1 MIREN
6 QKLLNQLNV
15 ISDGLILFLALP
27 IAFWFRFF
35 IMPDGIISVPLRSYM
50 VLNVFLMLAHL
61 LLYAGFGMY
70 NLHRKV
76 SLQKELVRLWFSG
89 LLVMAV
95 LLSVLFVSRGI
106 NYSRI
111 TLAVYFVLG
120 SGGLSCKRIVLRL
133 ALRRLRREGYNQK
146 HVVILGGG
154 KMALNYLSAI
164 QSQRELGYRASGY
177 VSNQPSALLD
187 GLKWLGT
194 FDDLY
199 PILQKTDPDEVISAI
214 DMEDY
219 SKTPQIIEAC
229 EKAGIKLSI
238 IPFYAEYM
246 PTNPQFDTIGT
257 IPLLNIRRIPLDN
270 WGNAFCKRA
279 IDIICSLLLLI
290 ITSPIMLIC
299 TVGVRLSSPGPII
312 FRQERVGRNKKT
324 FYMYK
329 FRSMRVNDAQ
339 NTGWSTDHDSRKT
352 KFGAFIRKYS
362 LDEFPQFVNVL
373 KGDMSLVGPRPELPH
388 FVDQFKDEIPL
399 YMVKHQVRPGI
410 TGWAQVNDFRGDTSI
425 KARIE
430 HDIYYI
436 EHWNLLFDFKILLM
450 TVFKGKFKNSEQ
462 LH

>member
-15 ISDGLILFLALP
+15 ISDGLIMFLALP
-27 IAFWFRFF
+27 IAFWFRFYVL
-35 IMPDGIISVPLRSYM
+35 PGGITSVPLSQYM

-61 LLYAGFGMY
+61 ALYAGLGLYSSF
-70 NLHRKV
+70 RKV
-76 SLQKELVRLWFSG
+76 SLSKELVQLWFIG

-95 LLSVLFVSRGI
+95 FLSILFVSREI
-106 NYSRI
+106 NFSRV
-111 TLAVYFVLG
+111 TLAIYFILG
-120 SGGLSCKRIVLRL
+120 SGALSCKRIVLRL
-133 ALRRLRREGYNQK
+133 GLRHLRKKK

-154 KMALNYLSAI
+154 KMAHTYLSAVSG
-164 QSQRELGYRASGY
+164 QPQLGYQVAGY
-177 VSNQPSALLD
+177 VAAQSTEIM
-187 GLKWLGT
+187 GEFKHLGT
-194 FDDLY
+194 FEELED
-199 PILQKTDPDEVISAI
+199 ILNRLQPDEVISAI
-214 DMEDY
+214 DMQDY
-219 SKTPQIIEAC
+219 SRTPAIIEAC
-229 EKAGIKLSI
+229 EKAGIKLAI

-246 PTNPQFDTIGT
+246 PSNPQFDAIGH

-270 WGNAFCKRA
+270 WGNAFCKRL
-279 IDIICSLLLLI
+279 IDIVGSLLLLI
-290 ITSPIMLIC
+290 VTSPIMLIC
-299 TVGVRLSSPGPII
+299 AIGVRLSSPGPII
-312 FRQERVGRNKKT
+312 FRQERIGRNKKP

-329 FRSMRVNDAQ
+329 FRSMRVNAEQ
-339 NTGWSTDHDSRKT
+339 NTGWSTDHDDRKT

-436 EHWNLLFDFKILLM
+436 EHWNLPFDVKILLM

-462 LH
+462 L